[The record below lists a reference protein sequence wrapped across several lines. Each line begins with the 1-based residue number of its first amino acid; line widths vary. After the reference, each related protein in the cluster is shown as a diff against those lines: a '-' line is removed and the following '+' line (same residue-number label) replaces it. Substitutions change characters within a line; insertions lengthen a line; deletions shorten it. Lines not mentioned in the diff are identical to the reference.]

1 MQTLKG
7 KLIKWACA
15 VMAVCLLNTSCIG
28 SFALFNR
35 FSEWNRGLTGNKFVN
50 AIIGFVL
57 SPVYGLCVF
66 ADWVVLNTIEFWS
79 GSSVLASV
87 GETKNVIGSDD
98 NSYVIVTEKD
108 GYHITNKTTG
118 DEMRMIYDAAQQCWS
133 YEHEGVTS
141 KMFRWNQDKTVT
153 VFLQDGR
160 EITVDQ
166 TQDGLETVKK
176 CLNQTMPF
184 MVAR

>member
-1 MQTLKG
+1 M
-7 KLIKWACA
+7 
-15 VMAVCLLNTSCIG
+15 
-28 SFALFNR
+28 
-35 FSEWNRGLTGNKFVN
+35 
-50 AIIGFVL
+50 
-57 SPVYGLCVF
+57 
-66 ADWVVLNTIEFWS
+66 NTIEFWS

-87 GETKNVIGSDD
+87 GETKNVIGSDG